1 VQPVPPLDT
10 QLTPRHQTPSRSQL
24 ECVPAIKL
32 GFQRPPPLGVLMHR
46 PLRHGCVSYP
56 PAWVMLVSGGAV
68 AKTNKTST
76 MLVDELAALNLAQR
90 QELAAALRGLSGTLA
105 GVSDGKTAS
114 HVLGVL
120 AHLLDPS

>member
-1 VQPVPPLDT
+1 
-10 QLTPRHQTPSRSQL
+10 
-24 ECVPAIKL
+24 
-32 GFQRPPPLGVLMHR
+32 M
-46 PLRHGCVSYP
+46 
-56 PAWVMLVSGGAV
+56 

-120 AHLLDPS
+120 AHLLDPA